1 MFQQVSI
8 KSWYANDF
16 YVSRVDTAEL
26 TATTM
31 TANNKDVKSVLETGN
46 PPPSMA
52 FNNCYLYHGGGN
64 MYLTVDDL
72 MRFASQVA
80 NGMVSL

>member
-1 MFQQVSI
+1 MFKQVSI

-26 TATTM
+26 TAT
-31 TANNKDVKSVLETGN
+31 NKDVKSVLETGN

-52 FNNCYLYHGGGN
+52 FNNCYLYHGEGN